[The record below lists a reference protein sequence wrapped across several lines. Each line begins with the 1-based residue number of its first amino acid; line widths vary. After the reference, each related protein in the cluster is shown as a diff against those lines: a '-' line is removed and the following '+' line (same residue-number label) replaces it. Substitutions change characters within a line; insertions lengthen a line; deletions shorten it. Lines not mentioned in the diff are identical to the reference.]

1 VRARYQLLIA
11 LFGLALVAIGAVLGV
26 AGSPGARGAGAAGI
40 LVALVALA
48 LGLWKVRGS
57 LDTTA
62 DGPAVPWAPD
72 EPFANPAPERTNRDP
87 ALSSDAFAGVIETAA
102 EEARSSG
109 TIDDGLEV
117 VRPPLREALL
127 DGLEQGGQSR
137 SAVETALADGSWT
150 DDRVAASVLD
160 AAIEPPNRPFGERF
174 RAWLYPERVVRQR
187 ARRATSAVAEAAN
200 DSLPTVPGQTAPRK
214 VPVLR
219 PRLEDLRRG
228 SDGSLQRAVEPR
240 ATARGPQPVRARV
253 GDGVERA
260 DEERTDSDGGREN
273 RNDADATRDAERRM
287 TDE

>member
-1 VRARYQLLIA
+1 MRARYQLLVA
-11 LFGLALVAIGAVLGV
+11 LFGLALVAIGAVVGV
-26 AGSPGARGAGAAGI
+26 AGSPGAGGADAAGV

-62 DGPAVPWAPD
+62 DAPAVPWAAD

-87 ALSSDAFAGVIETAA
+87 ALSSDGFAGVIQTAG

-109 TIDDGLEV
+109 TIEDGLAV

-127 DGLEQGGQSR
+127 DALEQSGRSR
-137 SAVETALADGSWT
+137 SAAEAALADGSWT
-150 DDRVAASVLD
+150 DDRVAASVL
-160 AAIEPPNRPFGERF
+160 AAEIEPPIRPFRERL

-187 ARRATSAVAEAAN
+187 ARRATSAVADVAN
-200 DSLPTVPGQTAPRK
+200 DALPTVPGQTAPRN

-228 SDGSLQRAVEPR
+228 SDGRLQRAVEPR
-240 ATARGPQPVRARV
+240 ATARGPQPVRPRMG
-253 GDGVERA
+253 GDAERA
-260 DEERTDSDGGREN
+260 DGDRGDDDSESEAQN
-273 RNDADATRDAERRM
+273 DATRDGDGAV
-287 TDE
+287 TDR